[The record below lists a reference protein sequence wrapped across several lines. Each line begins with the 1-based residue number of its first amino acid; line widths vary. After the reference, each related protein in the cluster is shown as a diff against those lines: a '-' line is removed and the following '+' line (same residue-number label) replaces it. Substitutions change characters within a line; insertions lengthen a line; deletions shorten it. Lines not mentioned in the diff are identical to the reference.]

1 MLLSHASHTHA
12 WHSRGLLDG
21 SVAHMANHSSRAE
34 VFFKGTRQQHEAGL
48 SPQGSAAVWAGEAKL
63 LLAFE
68 RQTYQLLS
76 RNSPHLPPPPPP
88 HHLPLPSITLGAA
101 AGVTGPRPWPW
112 ELHKQ
117 TRRELDTTRSR
128 LTSLLFTTLFL
139 LFDFFRPPVGIWSK
153 YSIKLYFQNSPTQKK
168 KLGSCSRDLFS

>member
-21 SVAHMANHSSRAE
+21 TVAHMADHSSRAE

-48 SPQGSAAVWAGEAKL
+48 SPQGSAAVWAGEANL

-76 RNSPHLPPPPPP
+76 RNSPAPPPAPPP
-88 HHLPLPSITLGAA
+88 ASHTAPSAVSMYSTRGSRGAN
-101 AGVTGPRPWPW
+101 GQRPWPW

-117 TRRELDTTRSR
+117 TRRELDATRSR

-139 LFDFFRPPVGIWSK
+139 LFDFFRPSVGIWSK
-153 YSIKLYFQNSPTQKK
+153 YCIKLYFQNS
-168 KLGSCSRDLFS
+168 